1 MTATGSVPEGFQVDH
16 VVYVRDFDALRTVR
30 EAVFINEQSVPR
42 ELELDAIDS
51 QCAHVLARDDLGHP
65 IGTGRLMPDG
75 RIGRMAV
82 LAGWRNRGV
91 GGVMLQRLLEIARTR
106 GLESVHLHA
115 QIDAKHFYARHG
127 FAVCGAQFTEAN
139 ISHVPMRLTLQRFEK
154 QAEENRST
162 LRAVRD
168 EVGIRQAI
176 ADCLNAARHKV
187 DLLRVKLDLSLAH
200 PDAID
205 ALRRV
210 ATSGRGAQIRILL
223 HHPDAALRDM
233 HPLVSLLQRL
243 PSMFVIREI
252 DDPADREDRGEMT
265 LNDQH
270 ALVWRASADLVEAHV
285 SMHAPGRRMQ
295 LGETFA
301 QKWERAVPCSRLR
314 ALSGL

>member
-1 MTATGSVPEGFQVDH
+1 MVDRQSIPEGFRVDP
-16 VVYVRDFDALRTVR
+16 VDYRGDFDALRTVR
-30 EAVFINEQSVPR
+30 ETVFVNEQSVPR
-42 ELELDAIDS
+42 ELELDSIDS
-51 QCAHVLARDDLGHP
+51 QCAHVIARDDLGRP

-82 LAGWRNRGV
+82 LGEWRNRGV

-115 QIDAKHFYARHG
+115 QIDAQHFYARHG
-127 FAVCGAQFTEAN
+127 FDVCGAQFIEAN
-139 ISHVPMRLTLQRFEK
+139 IQHVPMGRKLSP
-154 QAEENRST
+154 AESQGEANSST

-168 EVGIRQAI
+168 EVGIHRAVVE
-176 ADCLNAARHKV
+176 CLNTARHKV
-187 DLLRVKLDLSLAH
+187 DLLRVKLDPSLAH
-200 PDAID
+200 PHALD
-205 ALRRV
+205 ALRRL

-243 PSMFVIREI
+243 PSVFVIREI

-270 ALVWRASADLVEAHV
+270 ALVWRASADLVEAHI

-295 LGETFA
+295 LGESFA